1 MRIRMTYSTPPC
13 PCGDATYGE
22 TEDYTITVTG
32 SQAPCWISASPL
44 SASLEPDET
53 MEILL
58 FFNSYGRMAGLY
70 NGYVDFNIT
79 DPFISN
85 INVPV
90 TLHIGQCPLPPPLN
104 IEGYEILPNVA
115 YLSWQVPEPSGNLLG
130 YNIYR
135 NNQKINP
142 DIVPNLFYEDSLTNP
157 SQYFYHITAVYT
169 ECEASSDTISLV
181 ITNLPEKGND
191 GITIFPNPAQQIVN
205 IKSQISIN
213 QISILNNLG
222 QMVFSGDFES
232 NSVRVNTSGFNK
244 GIYFIRIETEM
255 GVISEKLVIR

>member
-1 MRIRMTYSTPPC
+1 MTYSTPPC

-22 TEDYTITVTG
+22 TEDYTIIVTG

-44 SASLEPDET
+44 SATLEPDET

-58 FFNSYGRMAGLY
+58 FFNSYGRLAGFY
-70 NGYVDFNIT
+70 NGSVDFNIT

-104 IEGYEILPNVA
+104 IVGHEILPNIA
-115 YLSWQVPEPSGNLLG
+115 YLSWQVPDPSGNLLG

-142 DIVPNLFYEDSLTNP
+142 EIVSNLFYEDSLTNP
-157 SQYFYHITAVYT
+157 SQYFYHITAVYP

-181 ITNLPEKGND
+181 ITNLPEKENNGVM
-191 GITIFPNPAQQIVN
+191 IFPNPAKQFVTIQSERAISQITIINNIGQIVFIAEN
-205 IKSQISIN
+205 TCEMI
-213 QISILNNLG
+213 
-222 QMVFSGDFES
+222 
-232 NSVRVNTSGFNK
+232 RVNTSVFPK
-244 GIYFIRIETEM
+244 GIYLIRLKILEDTFLK
-255 GVISEKLVIR
+255 KLIIN